1 MKMRRRILSLFLC
14 FIMCLPMMPS
24 AAIAAITPYEVWV
37 NGKQFTSDKLTIQC
51 GSGTATY
58 APSTKTLTLNGA
70 VITSASD
77 SMAAIKASDS
87 LTISVATD
95 STINISAGIGIE
107 VDGDVTL
114 EGVGDLVVWADSYG
128 ITTSGNVIFSGS
140 GITHIISEK
149 TNAVYVADH
158 IQVNGSE
165 KCIRFNTNKFYGKA
179 VTSQNYNDNP
189 VIGTSLA
196 HYSVT
201 PGTLDESYLVYTNNS
216 FDPRIRSFA
225 VTGVKAPK
233 YGESCAVTGLEI
245 TSDPA
250 DVAILSEGTK
260 WQKRVGEGWKDMSET
275 DTFDAGTYR
284 LSIGVYGKL
293 YEYVFDG
300 WPNTLNVNAT
310 LDGETVKVNGS
321 ESDSYCYIS
330 SKNYVVEDVAHY
342 NVWVGGK
349 EFTEINAETG
359 IACGAGKATLDVT
372 TTPYTLTL
380 DNAEIT
386 TTGGSKIHYSVDA
399 LKIMLVGTNT
409 MPGDHDL
416 IYAYGHD
423 LIIAGA
429 GSLTATG
436 ASYYDGS
443 IYAKN
448 VLFENEGDI
457 TISDVPGASYAR
469 IECKSLTFAGS
480 GKVTVNGGNYGAIN
494 SSGDVVFAGS
504 GEVNLNSTSSEYYYA
519 TVRIGSDSKLLIN
532 GTNSKITIKT
542 SVSGGTAL
550 KGYFGGTNFANYDM
564 DGAFDS
570 AGVVLTLKTP
580 KIPITSVALTGVQAP
595 VYGKSCSVSDIV
607 ITTDPV
613 NATSV
618 YTNCFWAK
626 QDDTGFWE
634 FEGKHWRGVT
644 DGETF
649 EVGNYILIAAVY
661 PEDGYEFK
669 LATDELFSVDAKL
682 DGESVIPYAG
692 EAGQCIV
699 NSGVYNVE
707 EPTVY
712 DLWVSG
718 VQVTSVNA
726 GDVLGDGKVKYAAD
740 DGTLTILEGA
750 NITGVYE
757 RALIYAEGMDLIV
770 NAPDGLTMEFNDY
783 YGVRIKGEGD
793 LTVNG
798 NVNLTCFD
806 SNARALFA
814 EKGSIVVNGD
824 LEVHSGAGTDE
835 IGYSAVDAYKD
846 VTVTGNVNISGLLYG
861 LYAHNRNVK
870 VYGNAELQTKWY
882 GLYAYN
888 NIAVDKDVKVT
899 VSGNW
904 VAVTANKGSV
914 TIGGNVTAKYTGTE
928 VNTYYGVHAGTNI
941 EIKGDVNIE
950 GFKEGIEAG
959 DDITIDGS
967 AVIKAVEYGLHAGAY
982 GKITMVSGTWDIAIT
997 STDPYNATVWCS
1009 TVVIPDTH
1017 TITTPEGGIAQ
1028 YGTIYDADG
1037 TTFAKHVVIAPKG
1050 HDETEVK
1057 DAKEATCTEDGY
1069 TGDTY
1074 CKDCGEKLEDGE
1086 IIPAKG
1092 HTYGEWVVTEEPTTK
1107 EAGSRERVC
1116 ACGDKETEVIP
1127 KLTVKIPVTSLDVTV
1142 NGYVPGGNPADTEVI
1157 CSTEGVVVKSFS
1169 WKKYSYENWITIT
1182 DPFETNVD
1190 YTIEIFFDVEDGYDV
1205 SGLTKDTVT
1214 MCGNPLYYYFN
1225 NPWSEPSNGAMRI
1238 FYNMGEVKYDYAMI
1252 SGDGSVWTKGSTE
1265 GLVFVS
1271 EAPFDKFKGYIWID
1285 EYGIDEENLIAES
1298 GSTKITIPAS
1308 ILQLDDFAVGEHTVI
1323 IVSTD
1328 GQASAKFIIQ
1338 AADSTDDPAGPT
1350 DDPAGPSDEPMA
1362 PQTGD
1367 NTNVLVLLLLAIL
1380 SLCVFVFVSYKRKE
1394 N

>member
-37 NGKQFTSDKLTIQC
+37 NGEQFNSEKLTIQC
-51 GSGTATY
+51 GSGTAT
-58 APSTKTLTLNGA
+58 
-70 VITSASD
+70 
-77 SMAAIKASDS
+77 
-87 LTISVATD
+87 
-95 STINISAGIGIE
+95 
-107 VDGDVTL
+107 
-114 EGVGDLVVWADSYG
+114 
-128 ITTSGNVIFSGS
+128 
-140 GITHIISEK
+140 
-149 TNAVYVADH
+149 
-158 IQVNGSE
+158 
-165 KCIRFNTNKFYGKA
+165 
-179 VTSQNYNDNP
+179 
-189 VIGTSLA
+189 
-196 HYSVT
+196 
-201 PGTLDESYLVYTNNS
+201 
-216 FDPRIRSFA
+216 
-225 VTGVKAPK
+225 
-233 YGESCAVTGLEI
+233 
-245 TSDPA
+245 
-250 DVAILSEGTK
+250 
-260 WQKRVGEGWKDMSET
+260 
-275 DTFDAGTYR
+275 
-284 LSIGVYGKL
+284 
-293 YEYVFDG
+293 
-300 WPNTLNVNAT
+300 
-310 LDGETVKVNGS
+310 
-321 ESDSYCYIS
+321 
-330 SKNYVVEDVAHY
+330 
-342 NVWVGGK
+342 
-349 EFTEINAETG
+349 
-359 IACGAGKATLDVT
+359 LDVT
-372 TTPYTLTL
+372 KGPYMLTL

-386 TTGGSKIHYSVDA
+386 KGGDSDSASIKSNESLNINV
-399 LKIMLVGTNT
+399 VGTN
-409 MPGDHDL
+409 
-416 IYAYGHD
+416 
-423 LIIAGA
+423 
-429 GSLTATG
+429 
-436 ASYYDGS
+436 
-443 IYAKN
+443 
-448 VLFENEGDI
+448 
-457 TISDVPGASYAR
+457 
-469 IECKSLTFAGS
+469 
-480 GKVTVNGGNYGAIN
+480 KVTSDTDTGIDVNGNLAILGTGELIVNGGFCGIDVSNDLYLSGSCDVSVHADYTGISTYRNVTISGDGDISATSNNDNAIYANGHIWLNGFGNHISFTNIN
-494 SSGDVVFAGS
+494 SNDFAVKSGYPVGGS
-504 GEVNLNSTSSEYYYA
+504 RLGDYDITGNPDSIHVEY
-519 TVRIGSDSKLLIN
+519 
-532 GTNSKITIKT
+532 
-542 SVSGGTAL
+542 
-550 KGYFGGTNFANYDM
+550 
-564 DGAFDS
+564 
-570 AGVVLTLKTP
+570 TLKKPNT
-580 KIPITSVALTGVQAP
+580 PITSVSVTGIKTP
-595 VYGKSCSVSDIV
+595 VYGKPCSVSDIV
-607 ITTDPV
+607 IATNPE
-613 NATSV
+613 NATS
-618 YTNCFWAK
+618 TEACFWVK
-626 QDDTGFWE
+626 QDDDLGTWN
-634 FEGKHWRGVT
+634 FEGKYWSKVPEGA
-644 DGETF
+644 TF
-649 EVGNYILIAAVY
+649 EVGDYILIAEIAAA
-661 PEDGYEFK
+661 DGYRFK
-669 LATDELFSVDAKL
+669 YTADYHVFVDAKIS
-682 DGESVIPYAG
+682 GESTIPDTD

-699 NSGVYNVE
+699 NSSVYTVE

-740 DGTLTILEGA
+740 ESTLTILEGA

-757 RALIYAEGMDLIV
+757 RALIYAEGMDLII
-770 NAPDGLTMEFNDY
+770 NAPDSLTMEFTDY
-783 YGVRIKGEGD
+783 YGVRIKGEGNN

-806 SNARALFA
+806 SNARALYA
-814 EKGSIVVNGD
+814 EKGSITVNGD
-824 LEVHSGAGTDE
+824 LEVHSGAGTGE
-835 IGYSAVDAYKD
+835 IGYSAVDAQKD
-846 VTVTGNVNISGLLYG
+846 VTVTGNVNISGMLYG

-914 TIGGNVTAKYTGTE
+914 TIGGNVTSKYTGTE
-928 VNTYYGVHAGTNI
+928 VNTNYGVHAGKNI
-941 EIKGDVNIE
+941 EIKGDVDIE
-950 GFKEGIEAG
+950 GFKEGIKAG
-959 DDITIDGS
+959 DDITIGGS
-967 AVIKAVEYGLHAGAY
+967 AVIKAVEYGLNAGAY

-1092 HTYGEWVVTEEPTTK
+1092 HTYGEWVVTKEPTTTETGLK
-1107 EAGSRERVC
+1107 ERTCSV
-1116 ACGDKETEVIP
+1116 CGDKDTEVIP
-1127 KLTVKIPVTSLDVTV
+1127 VLTAKIPVTSLDVTV

-1157 CSTEGVVVKSFS
+1157 CSTEGVVVKSFR
-1169 WKKYSYENWITIT
+1169 WTKYSYENWITIT

-1285 EYGIDEENLIAES
+1285 EYSIDEENLIAES

-1308 ILQLDDFAVGEHTVI
+1308 ILQLDDFAIGEHTVI

-1328 GQASAKFIIQ
+1328 GQASAKFNIK